1 MKLRSKNSTGR
12 VFLGRHIIVDPRI
25 CHGQPTFVG
34 TRIMVSQVL
43 RQIGRGMSAD
53 SITQEWRGSVTR
65 EAIAEAVELANR
77 AFVEHAPEY
86 ALESAPK

>member
-1 MKLRSKNSTGR
+1 
-12 VFLGRHIIVDPRI
+12 
-25 CHGQPTFVG
+25 
-34 TRIMVSQVL
+34 MVSQVL
-43 RQIGRGMSAD
+43 RQIDRGMSPD